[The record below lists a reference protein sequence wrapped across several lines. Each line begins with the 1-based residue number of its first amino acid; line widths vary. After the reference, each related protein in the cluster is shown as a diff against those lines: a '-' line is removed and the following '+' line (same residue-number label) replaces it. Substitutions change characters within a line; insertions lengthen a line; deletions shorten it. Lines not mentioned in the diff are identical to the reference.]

1 MCITKQATVAKISNA
16 SCTPITTATK
26 RNACRFTYLEL
37 GSFYILMKAFLLA
50 AAMMTAPMSAMAV
63 EIDPQSGT
71 SRESYGYRQCRNAG
85 GEWGRYVCYNT
96 TRTSWISI
104 AGILPVP
111 ITRTKYRTHRVDC
124 SRRHFGDSLHS
135 QVAAAY
141 CPRLPGLAPA
151 PFLSLTD

>member
-1 MCITKQATVAKISNA
+1 
-16 SCTPITTATK
+16 
-26 RNACRFTYLEL
+26 
-37 GSFYILMKAFLLA
+37 MKALLIA
-50 AAMMTAPMSAMAV
+50 AALAVAPASAFAA
-63 EIDPQSGT
+63 EINPQGGT
-71 SRESYGYRQCRNAG
+71 SREAFAFRQCRKAG
-85 GEWGRYVCYNT
+85 GEWGRYVCYDT

-111 ITRTKYRTHRVDC
+111 ITRTKTRVHQVDC
-124 SRRHFGDSLHS
+124 TRKHFGDSLRS

>member
-1 MCITKQATVAKISNA
+1 
-16 SCTPITTATK
+16 
-26 RNACRFTYLEL
+26 
-37 GSFYILMKAFLLA
+37 MKALLFAAALA
-50 AAMMTAPMSAMAV
+50 AASSFPAQAQAHHGDLIAV
-63 EIDPQSGT
+63 NVDPQGGT
-71 SRESYGYRQCRNAG
+71 SREAWGFRQCRNFG

-104 AGILPVP
+104 AGILPIP
-111 ITRTKYRTHRVDC
+111 ITRTKERTHRVDC
-124 SRRHFGDSLHS
+124 TRRHLGDSLRS